1 MMTMM
6 MANYADEK
14 KIEKSSMQWV
24 PVISGSS
31 DISMLIYSL
40 NIITKVGKNLPILFL
55 SLASLNVLLAAN
67 DFLANNIEFGILNSL
82 FAANGFIFL
91 VQTHQSNRAQPLASN
106 HRETNYE
113 NFLEIK
119 E

>member
-6 MANYADEK
+6 LANYADEK

-24 PVISGSS
+24 PVISGSPE
-31 DISMLIYSL
+31 ISMLIYSL
-40 NIITKVGKNLPILFL
+40 DIITKIGKNLPILFF

-67 DFLANNIEFGILNSL
+67 DSLANNIEFGILNSL

-91 VQTHQSNRAQPLASN
+91 VQTHQSNRIQSLTSN
-106 HRETNYE
+106 YGQTDYGSFLGIRE
-113 NFLEIK
+113 
-119 E
+119 

>member
-6 MANYADEK
+6 LASYANEK
-14 KIEKSSMQWV
+14 KIEKDSRQWV
-24 PVISGSS
+24 PVISGSTE
-31 DISMLIYSL
+31 ISMLIYSL
-40 NIITKVGKNLPILFL
+40 DIITKIGKNLPILFL
-55 SLASLNVLLAAN
+55 SLASLNALLAAN

-91 VQTHQSNRAQPLASN
+91 VQTHQSNRIQSFASN
-106 HRETNYE
+106 FSETDYGS
-113 NFLEIK
+113 FLEIK

>member
-1 MMTMM
+1 M
-6 MANYADEK
+6 MASYADEK
-14 KIEKSSMQWV
+14 KIEKSSMQRV
-24 PVISGSS
+24 PVISDSS
-31 DISMLIYSL
+31 EISMLIYSL
-40 NIITKVGKNLPILFL
+40 DLITKIGKNLPILFL

-91 VQTHQSNRAQPLASN
+91 VQTHQSNRIQPLTSN
-106 HRETNYE
+106 HGETAHGSS
-113 NFLEIK
+113 LEIK

>member
-6 MANYADEK
+6 TNYADEK

-31 DISMLIYSL
+31 EISMLIYSL
-40 NIITKVGKNLPILFL
+40 DVITKVGKNLSILFL

-91 VQTHQSNRAQPLASN
+91 VQTHQSNRVQPLASN
-106 HRETNYE
+106 HSETNYGS
-113 NFLEIK
+113 FLEIK

>member
-1 MMTMM
+1 MMTM

-40 NIITKVGKNLPILFL
+40 DIITKVGKNLPILFL

-82 FAANGFIFL
+82 FAANGLSFL
-91 VQTHQSNRAQPLASN
+91 YKHTKVIEFNHLLQITVQQNMDLSWR
-106 HRETNYE
+106 
-113 NFLEIK
+113 
-119 E
+119 

>member
-1 MMTMM
+1 MIMM

-14 KIEKSSMQWV
+14 KIGKSSMQWV

-31 DISMLIYSL
+31 EISMLIYSL
-40 NIITKVGKNLPILFL
+40 DVITKVGKNLSILFL

-91 VQTHQSNRAQPLASN
+91 VQTHQSNRVQPLTSN
-106 HRETNYE
+106 YSETDYGS
-113 NFLEIK
+113 FLEIK

>member
-1 MMTMM
+1 MMTM

-24 PVISGSS
+24 PVISGSPE
-31 DISMLIYSL
+31 IFMLIYSL
-40 NIITKVGKNLPILFL
+40 DIITKVGKNLPIIFL

-67 DFLANNIEFGILNSL
+67 DFLVNNIEFGILNSL

-91 VQTHQSNRAQPLASN
+91 VQTHQSNRVQPLASN
-106 HRETNYE
+106 HSETNYGS
-113 NFLEIK
+113 FLEIK